1 MKGYWQVPLTDRAKE
16 ISAFA
21 TPDGLFHCTV
31 MPFRMKNFPVTFQH
45 MINKV
50 ITSLQGCEGYIDDVV
65 VYAET
70 WEEHLHRMKQLFL
83 RLWES

>member
-1 MKGYWQVPLTDRAKE
+1 MNRAKE

-21 TPDGLFHCTV
+21 TLDGLFQYTV
-31 MPFRMKNFPVTFQH
+31 MPFGMKNSLVTFQP

-50 ITSLQGCEGYIDDVV
+50 IAGLQGCEGYIDNVV

-70 WEEHLHRMKQLFL
+70 WE
-83 RLWES
+83 